1 MDYSDINNLLGNL
14 ELKNQVHKIQNNQ
27 DHTIINNQVH
37 NQILLGEKG
46 MENNMYESNQS
57 LFKKKTKSDN
67 VNMNMSLNRNI
78 QLMNDMGINR
88 MNLETINPQ
97 RNLLFNSKNSNTNF
111 SKLENERNQLI
122 YNHNNNN
129 NNLHIIDYNL
139 FSDNYKNRDKIEQD
153 DINNKLGNRENT
165 PNIAITPNKH

>member
-14 ELKNQVHKIQNNQ
+14 ELDNQGHNHMIQ
-27 DHTIINNQVH
+27 NNQVH
-37 NQILLGEKG
+37 NQTLQGNRG
-46 MENNMYESNQS
+46 MGNNIYESNQT

-67 VNMNMSLNRNI
+67 ANMNMSLNRNI
-78 QLMNDMGINR
+78 QLMDDMGINR

-97 RNLLFNSKNSNTNF
+97 RNLVFNSKNSHTNF
-111 SKLENERNQLI
+111 SKLEQERNQQM
-122 YNHNNNN
+122 YNHNN

-165 PNIAITPNKH
+165 PNIAVTSTQNTGGF

>member
-27 DHTIINNQVH
+27 DHTIIN

-97 RNLLFNSKNSNTNF
+97 RNLVFNSKNSNTNF
-111 SKLENERNQLI
+111 SNLEKERNQQM
-122 YNHNNNN
+122 YNHN